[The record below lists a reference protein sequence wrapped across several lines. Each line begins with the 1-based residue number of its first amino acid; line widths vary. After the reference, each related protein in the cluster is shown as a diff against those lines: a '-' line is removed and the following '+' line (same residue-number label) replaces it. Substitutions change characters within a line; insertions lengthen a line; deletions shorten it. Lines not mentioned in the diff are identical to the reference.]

1 MSEFRDNS
9 GELVVSRLL
18 TSKLG
23 IQRQRG
29 NKKVSTS
36 CLHVCKNNVYNSE
49 QWVVNIV
56 HEMSNVIAASKV
68 IDQNQR

>member
-18 TSKLG
+18 ISKLG
-23 IQRQRG
+23 ISSQRG
-29 NKKVSTS
+29 NKNVSTG

-56 HEMSNVIAASKV
+56 HQMSNVIAVKQS
-68 IDQNQR
+68 D

>member
-23 IQRQRG
+23 IKSQRG
-29 NKKVSTS
+29 NKKVSTG
-36 CLHVCKNNVYNSE
+36 CLHVCTNNVYNSE

-56 HEMSNVIAASKV
+56 HEMSNVIAVKQS
-68 IDQNQR
+68 D

>member
-9 GELVVSRLL
+9 GELVVNQQIRHL
-18 TSKLG
+18 KPKG
-23 IQRQRG
+23 QQ
-29 NKKVSTS
+29 KVSTG

-56 HEMSNVIAASKV
+56 QKLSNVIAVKQS
-68 IDQNQR
+68 D

>member
-23 IQRQRG
+23 IQSQRG
-29 NKKVSTS
+29 NKK
-36 CLHVCKNNVYNSE
+36 VCKNNVYNSE

-56 HEMSNVIAASKV
+56 DEMSNVNPVKQSDWSKLKV
-68 IDQNQR
+68 KE